1 MSQQKNSFF
10 YSLLLYNF
18 DTDASIR
25 SKRNGKCSVAVV
37 LLNRGETNVS
47 IVVHWTD
54 AGLPSEDL
62 AIVRD
67 LWTRKNIGSF
77 RHNYASPSIEPHR
90 VMMLNI
96 SLL

>member
-1 MSQQKNSFF
+1 LI
-10 YSLLLYNF
+10 SLTLTLKDDSKTIFRLYP
-18 DTDASIR
+18 IY
-25 SKRNGKCSVAVV
+25 CI
-37 LLNRGETNVS
+37 LNTL
-47 IVVHWTD
+47 VVHWTD
-54 AGLPSEDL
+54 VGLSSEDL

-77 RHNYASPSIEPHR
+77 RHNYASSSIEPHR